1 MDFAY
6 FCNVKRL
13 RRTVLLLFVLL
24 TGCTRGSREFPP
36 APFVLSDQ
44 LSHPGVS
51 CFQMDRQGRMWIGTD
66 HGLNR
71 YNGYDFHQYLSYG
84 TPGSLQDDR
93 IYSLCRDSLGRLW
106 AGTENGV
113 FLRTEEDVFVR
124 VPVESE
130 EKAVHQI
137 VCDREGRVILNL
149 LEDLCVYDSLSHSF
163 VNVTFGFDR
172 FYSYHSVC
180 HIGQDDRLWV
190 VTPLEIRCF
199 LPGESFS
206 NTDNF
211 PTEHFV
217 TQSALLSDGQLWM
230 SGRHEFSIFDT
241 REQVFLPPP
250 HTVTAALG
258 GQEVRMIEELTEDI
272 IFFKTADTRMY
283 LYRRSSGEIQPV
295 GPEIFDLPEGFE
307 INCMYRD
314 AGGDLWLGSD
324 DKGFHHYPFFR
335 DVLQSRMPARQ
346 LLKGQSVPSMSM
358 DPSGMLWLFTR
369 HDGLYRYDVHS
380 GELIHPEITG
390 LSSVDHTD
398 ILQQNLPLVYASGN
412 GDLWLAFPDQQHL
425 LRARYTGGSIRVLQ
439 DYPAFYPRVATED
452 AEGGVWVGTRN
463 EFLVH
468 VDTKTGALERIQIWP
483 YKTTFMNCLLNVGE
497 KILVGSYDEPLALL
511 DLRTRI
517 VHRLDVAP
525 EDMQRCIGNDWFNPT
540 AFLRDEDG
548 DIWIGTRAHGV
559 LRYDQVRKTL
569 SPVAGSSTEDV
580 AALLMD
586 GSGQVWVSS
595 RSGLARYDKGAGVF
609 RDYMPQRG
617 GAGHYYSQSAAV
629 LPDGTLAFGSA
640 DGVTLVNP
648 SDSAVGATVPLV
660 FEDLKIHDRATTP
673 GGKIALTH
681 QDNSF
686 VVSFA
691 APDFRHLGRIRYSY
705 RLDGYDSDWV
715 DLGPS
720 REVYL
725 SNIPAGNY
733 RLRVRYFLQ
742 PEQDR
747 SVESSL
753 PVRIYPSPWLSG
765 WAIAGYILLSVF
777 LLVLV
782 WRIRRRFLRERNAA
796 ESAAREKEQERRIN
810 RMNMTFFSNI
820 SHEFRT
826 PLTMISGPVSE
837 LSRSGRLQ
845 PEDSRLLTIVQKSVN
860 RMLTLVN
867 QLMDFNKLENDN
879 LRLCVGKGDV
889 VPVLMGCLDLFKVN
903 VKALGLT
910 LEVRGLE
917 SPLITWFDE
926 DKLLK
931 IVGNLLSNAV
941 KFTPRGGTVT
951 LEADEIRKDGTSW
964 LSVMV
969 SDTGTGIPE
978 DQLERIFD
986 RYYQL
991 DNRREGGVQSG
1002 TGIGLFFA
1010 RSLAGIHHG
1019 TLTASNRQP
1028 GPGAEFRLLLPMD
1041 ESAYPENERSRK
1053 ELPVNGD
1060 YPLETVPE
1068 VMDSVREQEKAG
1080 IRPLILAVDDDP
1092 DILRYLEILFSGSY
1106 RMICAS
1112 GADEALQMAMDQT
1125 PDLVL
1130 SDVAMPGRDGFALC
1144 RDLKSNL
1151 QLSHIPVL
1159 LVTAMGQVQSQVQ
1172 GLDEGADAYVTK
1184 PFDPA
1189 YLKALVKSQL
1199 ENRLRLQRLL
1209 DTATQTSEVD
1219 TLSSR
1224 DRSFLDE
1231 LYGLMEKELGDEG
1244 LDIAR
1249 LTEMLHISRTK
1260 LYYKVKGLTGKTPS
1274 EFFMQYKL
1282 NVAARMLRE
1291 GKYNVSEV
1299 AIRTGFN
1306 TLPHFS
1312 KAFKRQFGVSP
1323 SRYGG

>member
-1 MDFAY
+1 M
-6 FCNVKRL
+6 
-13 RRTVLLLFVLL
+13 TVLLLFVLL
-24 TGCTRGSREFPP
+24 AGCTQGPRDYPTAS
-36 APFVLSDQ
+36 FVLSDQ
-44 LSHPGVS
+44 LSHPDVS
-51 CFQMDRQGRMWIGTD
+51 CFQMDRQGRMWIGTER
-66 HGLNR
+66 GLNR
-71 YNGYDFHQYLSYG
+71 YNGYDFHQYLSDG
-84 TPGSLQDDR
+84 TPGSLPDDR

-113 FLRTEEDVFVR
+113 FLRTEEDGFVR

-137 VCDREGRVILNL
+137 VCDPEGRVILNL

-163 VNVTFGFDR
+163 VNVVVGFDR
-172 FYSYHSVC
+172 YYSYHSVC
-180 HIGQDDRLWV
+180 HVGKDDRLWV
-190 VTPLEIRCF
+190 VAPLEIRCF
-199 LPGESFS
+199 LPGEGFS
-206 NTDNF
+206 NLDNF

-217 TQSALLSDGQLWM
+217 TLSALLSDGQIWM
-230 SGRHEFSIFDT
+230 SGRHELSIFDT
-241 REQVFLPPP
+241 QEQEFLPVPRA
-250 HTVTAALG
+250 VTAALG
-258 GQEVRMIEELTEDI
+258 GQEVRMIEELAEDI
-272 IFFKTADTRMY
+272 VFFKTADTRMY
-283 LYRRSSGEIQPV
+283 LYRRSTGEMQPV
-295 GPEIFDLPEGFE
+295 GPEFFDLPEGFD
-307 INCMYRD
+307 INCIYRD
-314 AGGDLWLGSD
+314 AAGDLWLGSD

-335 DVLQSRMPARQ
+335 DALLSRMPARQ
-346 LLKGQSVPSMSM
+346 LLKGQSVPSMSL
-358 DPSGMLWLFTR
+358 DPSGVLWLFTR
-369 HDGLYRYDVHS
+369 HDGLYRYDVSS
-380 GELIHPEITG
+380 GDLTHPEMTG
-390 LSSVDHTD
+390 ISIADHTD
-398 ILQQNLPLVYASGN
+398 ILQQNLPLVYAAGN

-425 LRARYTGGSIRVLQ
+425 LRARYTGGRIEVRK

-452 AEGGVWVGTRN
+452 PDGGVWVGTRN

-468 VDTKTGALERIQIWP
+468 VDPKTGALERIQIWP
-483 YKTTFMNCLLNVGE
+483 YKTTFMHCLLTVGE
-497 KILVGSYDEPLALL
+497 KILVGSYDEPLALM

-517 VHRLDVAP
+517 VHQLDMAP
-525 EDMQRCIGNDWFNPT
+525 DDMRRCIGNDWFNPT
-540 AFLRDEDG
+540 AFLRDDAG

-559 LRYDQVRKTL
+559 LRYDWDQKTL
-569 SPVAGSSTEDV
+569 SPVPGASTEDV
-580 AALLMD
+580 ASLLMD
-586 GSGQVWVSS
+586 DNGGVWVSS
-595 RSGLARYDKGAGVF
+595 RSGLARYDRDAGAF
-609 RDYMPQRG
+609 RDYLPQRG
-617 GAGHYYSQSAAV
+617 GTGHYYTQSAAV

-648 SDSAVGATVPLV
+648 SDSAVRAAVPLV
-660 FEDLKIHDRATTP
+660 FEDLKVHDRETAP
-673 GGKIALTH
+673 GGGIALRH

-686 VVSFA
+686 GVSFA

-705 RLDGYDSDWV
+705 RLDGYDQDWV
-715 DLGPS
+715 DLGSS

-725 SNIPAGNY
+725 SNVPAGKY
-733 RLRVRYFLQ
+733 QLRVRYFLQ

-747 SVESSL
+747 FVESSL

-765 WAIAGYILLSVF
+765 WAIAGYLLLSAA
-777 LLVLV
+777 LLLLV
-782 WRIRRRFLRERNAA
+782 WRIRRRFLRERAAA

-837 LSRSGRLQ
+837 LSRSNRLQ
-845 PEDSRLLTIVQKSVN
+845 PEDSRLLNIVQHSVN
-860 RMLTLVN
+860 RMLSLVN
-867 QLMDFNKLENDN
+867 QLMDINKLENDS
-879 LRLCVGKGDV
+879 LCLCVGKADV
-889 VPVLMGCLDLFKVN
+889 VPVLKGCLELFGVN
-903 VKALGLT
+903 VKAMGLN
-910 LEVRGLE
+910 LEDKGLE
-917 SPLITWFDE
+917 SPLVTWFDE

-951 LEADEIRKDGTSW
+951 LEADEIRQDGAPW
-964 LSVMV
+964 LSITV
-969 SDTGTGIPE
+969 SDTGPGIPE
-978 DQLERIFD
+978 DQLERVFD

-1041 ESAYPENERSRK
+1041 GSAYPESERYRK

-1068 VMDSVREQEKAG
+1068 VMDTTQDREEADN
-1080 IRPLILAVDDDP
+1080 RPLLLAVDDDP
-1092 DILRYLEILFSGSY
+1092 DILRYLETLFSGSY
-1106 RMICAS
+1106 RMICAY
-1112 GADEALQMAMDQT
+1112 GADEALQMAMDRA

-1151 QLSHIPVL
+1151 QLSHIPVI

-1231 LYGLMEKELGDEG
+1231 LYGLMEKELGNED
-1244 LDIAR
+1244 LDIAH
-1249 LTEMLHISRTK
+1249 LTEMLRISRTK
-1260 LYYKVKGLTGKTPS
+1260 LYYKVKGLTGKPPS

-1282 NVAARMLRE
+1282 NVAARMLKE

-1299 AIRTGFN
+1299 AIRTGFS

-1323 SRYGG
+1323 SRYGA